1 MPTVVIAVRAFES
14 RLRAMTLP
22 RVVLTP
28 HLMGRP
34 LGAPGDSEG
43 QRATL
48 RVALDLLEHATEP
61 GTIVALPGAYRPVR
75 PPPGDLGVTPPRAV
89 AGRPGGSA

>member
-1 MPTVVIAVRAFES
+1 MATVVVAVRAFEN
-14 RLRAMTLP
+14 RLRAMSLP

-34 LGAPGDSEG
+34 LGAPGDSAR

-48 RVALDLLEHATEP
+48 LAALRLLERATEP
-61 GTIVALPGAYRPVR
+61 GTVIEMPGAYRPVR
-75 PPPGDLGVTPPRAV
+75 Q
-89 AGRPGGSA
+89 RPGETSGEHPHARPGRGRFA

>member
-1 MPTVVIAVRAFES
+1 VPTVVIAVRAFEN

-34 LGAPGDSEG
+34 LGAPGDSER

-48 RVALDLLEHATEP
+48 RAALDLLERATQA
-61 GTIVALPGAYRPVR
+61 GTIVHMAGTYRPT
-75 PPPGDLGVTPPRAV
+75 TPVSPI
-89 AGRPGGSA
+89 GSRSEWARDASRSQGKM

>member
-1 MPTVVIAVRAFES
+1 MATVVVGVRAFER
-14 RLRAMTLP
+14 RLRAMRLP

-34 LGAPGDSEG
+34 LGAPGDAAR

-48 RVALDLLEHATEP
+48 LAALRLLERATEP
-61 GTIVALPGAYRPVR
+61 GTVVEMPGAYPPLRPL
-75 PPPGDLGVTPPRAV
+75 PGETNPHAMP
-89 AGRPGGSA
+89 GRDRFA

>member
-1 MPTVVIAVRAFES
+1 MATVVVAVRAFEA
-14 RLRAMTLP
+14 RLRAMALA

-34 LGAPGDSEG
+34 LGAPGDSER

-48 RVALDLLEHATEP
+48 RAALDLLDRATEG
-61 GTIVALPGAYRPVR
+61 GTIVRMPGAYRPACHRGVQPR
-75 PPPGDLGVTPPRAV
+75 P
-89 AGRPGGSA
+89 

>member
-1 MPTVVIAVRAFES
+1 MATVVVAVRAFEA
-14 RLRAMTLP
+14 RLRAMALA

-34 LGAPGDSEG
+34 LGAPGDSER

-48 RVALDLLEHATEP
+48 RAALDLLERATEA
-61 GTIVALPGAYRPVR
+61 GTIVRMPGAYRPVCRRGVQPR
-75 PPPGDLGVTPPRAV
+75 P
-89 AGRPGGSA
+89 

>member
-34 LGAPGDSEG
+34 LGAPGDLER

-48 RVALDLLEHATEP
+48 RVALDMLEQATEP
-61 GTIVALPGAYRPVR
+61 GTVVTVPGAYRPLR
-75 PPPGDLGVTPPRAV
+75 QPPGHMAV
-89 AGRPGGSA
+89 GQDPDARPG